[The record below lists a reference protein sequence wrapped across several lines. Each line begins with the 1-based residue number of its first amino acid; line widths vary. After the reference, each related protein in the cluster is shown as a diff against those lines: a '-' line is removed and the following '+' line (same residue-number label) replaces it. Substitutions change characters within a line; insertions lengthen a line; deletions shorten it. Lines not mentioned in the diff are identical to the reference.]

1 LSNVSNEKRPAR
13 RRVWLVPTL
22 FFLCLIVVYFV
33 WTSIRIVSQANG
45 DPRHVADAIVVFGA
59 AEYSGRPSPVL
70 RKRLDHGYELFQAG
84 LAPIVITTGG
94 FGSDPEFSEGG
105 VGHDYLHRRGI
116 PEVNLIAETQGS
128 DTAQSA
134 SRVAGILRRNNMHT
148 VIAVSDAYHI
158 FRVKRL
164 MTAEGF
170 QVYGSPRPDSRPRSK
185 WGRVGGLL
193 RECVSYALWK
203 LHLTQSHRYSSEF

>member
-1 LSNVSNEKRPAR
+1 MSTVSNEKRPAR
-13 RRVWLVPTL
+13 RSAWLALTL
-22 FFLCLIVVYFV
+22 VVLLLVSFYFV
-33 WTSIRIVSQANG
+33 WTSLRILAQAGG
-45 DPRHVADAIVVFGA
+45 DSPHTADAIVVFGA

-70 RKRLDHGYELFQAG
+70 RKRLDHGYELFQKG

-105 VGHDYLHRRGI
+105 VGHDYLLRKGI

-134 SRVAGILRRNNMHT
+134 DRVAVILQTNNMHT

-158 FRVKRL
+158 FRVKQL
-164 MTAEGF
+164 MEAEGF
-170 QVYGSPRPDSRPRSK
+170 QIYGSPRPDSRPRTA
-185 WGRVGGLL
+185 WGKVEGLL
-193 RECVSYALWK
+193 RESLSYALWK
-203 LHLTQSHRYSSEF
+203 LHIT

>member
-1 LSNVSNEKRPAR
+1 LSTVSNEKRPAR
-13 RRVWLVPTL
+13 RRAWLAFV
-22 FFLCLIVVYFV
+22 IVVLLLATFYFV
-33 WTSIRIVSQANG
+33 WTSLRILAQASG
-45 DPRHVADAIVVFGA
+45 DPPHTADAIVVFGA

-70 RKRLDHGYELFQAG
+70 RKRLDHGYSLFQKG

-105 VGHDYLHRRGI
+105 VGHDYLLRKGI

-134 SRVAGILRRNNMHT
+134 DRVAVILRTNNMHT

-158 FRVKRL
+158 FRVKQL
-164 MTAEGF
+164 MEAEGF
-170 QVYGSPRPDSRPRSK
+170 QVYGSPRPDSRPRTA
-185 WGRVGGLL
+185 WGKVEGLL
-193 RECVSYALWK
+193 RESLSYALWK
-203 LHLTQSHRYSSEF
+203 LHIT

>member
-1 LSNVSNEKRPAR
+1 LSTVSNEKRPAR
-13 RRVWLVPTL
+13 RRAWLAFVIVAL
-22 FFLCLIVVYFV
+22 LLITFYFV
-33 WTSIRIVSQANG
+33 WTSLRILAHAGG
-45 DPRHVADAIVVFGA
+45 DLPHTADAIVVFGA

-70 RKRLDHGYELFQAG
+70 RKRLDHGYDLFQKG

-105 VGHDYLHRRGI
+105 VGHDYLLRKGI

-134 SRVAGILRRNNMHT
+134 NRVAVILRANNMHA

-158 FRVKRL
+158 FRVKQL
-164 MTAEGF
+164 MQAEGF
-170 QVYGSPRPDSRPRSK
+170 QVYGSPRLDSRPRTA
-185 WGRVGGLL
+185 WGRIEGLL
-193 RECVSYALWK
+193 RESLSYALWK
-203 LHLTQSHRYSSEF
+203 LHIT

>member
-1 LSNVSNEKRPAR
+1 MSTVSNEKRPAR
-13 RRVWLVPTL
+13 RRAWLAFV
-22 FFLCLIVVYFV
+22 IVVLLLITFYFV
-33 WTSIRIVSQANG
+33 WTSLRILAQAGG
-45 DPRHVADAIVVFGA
+45 DPPHTADASVVFGA

-70 RKRLDHGYELFQAG
+70 RKRLDHGYDLFQKG

-105 VGHDYLHRRGI
+105 VGHDYLLRKGI

-134 SRVAGILRRNNMHT
+134 DRVAVILRTNNMHA

-158 FRVKRL
+158 FRVKQL
-164 MTAEGF
+164 MEAEGF
-170 QVYGSPRPDSRPRSK
+170 QVYGSPRPDSRPRTA
-185 WGRVGGLL
+185 WGSVEGLL
-193 RECVSYALWK
+193 RESLSYALWK
-203 LHLTQSHRYSSEF
+203 LHIT

>member
-1 LSNVSNEKRPAR
+1 LSTVSNEKRPAR
-13 RRVWLVPTL
+13 RRVWLAFTL
-22 FFLCLIVVYFV
+22 VVLLLVSFYFV
-33 WTSIRIVSQANG
+33 WTSLRILAQAGG
-45 DPRHVADAIVVFGA
+45 DPPHTADAIVVFGA

-70 RKRLDHGYELFQAG
+70 RKRLDHGYDLFQKG

-105 VGHDYLHRRGI
+105 VGHDYLLRKGI

-134 SRVAGILRRNNMHT
+134 DRVAVILRTNNMHT

-158 FRVKRL
+158 FRVKQL
-164 MTAEGF
+164 MEAEGF
-170 QVYGSPRPDSRPRSK
+170 QIYGSPRPDSRPRTA
-185 WGRVGGLL
+185 WGKVEGLL
-193 RECVSYALWK
+193 RESLSYALWK
-203 LHLTQSHRYSSEF
+203 LHIT

>member
-1 LSNVSNEKRPAR
+1 MSTVSNEKRPAR
-13 RRVWLVPTL
+13 RSAWLALTL
-22 FFLCLIVVYFV
+22 VVLLLVSFYFV
-33 WTSIRIVSQANG
+33 WTSLRILAQAGG
-45 DPRHVADAIVVFGA
+45 DTPHTADAIVVFGA

-70 RKRLDHGYELFQAG
+70 RKRLDHGYELFQKG

-105 VGHDYLHRRGI
+105 VGHDYLLRKGI

-134 SRVAGILRRNNMHT
+134 DRVAVILRTNNMHT

-158 FRVKRL
+158 FRVKQL
-164 MTAEGF
+164 MEAEGF
-170 QVYGSPRPDSRPRSK
+170 QVYGSPRPDSRPRTA
-185 WGRVGGLL
+185 WGKVEGLL
-193 RECVSYALWK
+193 RESLSYALWK
-203 LHLTQSHRYSSEF
+203 LHIT

>member
-1 LSNVSNEKRPAR
+1 MSTVSNEKRPVR
-13 RRVWLVPTL
+13 RSAWLALTL
-22 FFLCLIVVYFV
+22 VVLLLVSFYFV
-33 WTSIRIVSQANG
+33 WTSLRILAQAGG
-45 DPRHVADAIVVFGA
+45 DTPHTADAIVVFGA

-70 RKRLDHGYELFQAG
+70 RKRLDHGYELFQKG

-105 VGHDYLHRRGI
+105 VGHDYLLRKGI

-134 SRVAGILRRNNMHT
+134 ERVAVILRTNNMHT

-158 FRVKRL
+158 FRVKQL
-164 MTAEGF
+164 MEAEGF
-170 QVYGSPRPDSRPRSK
+170 QVYGSPRPDSRPRTA
-185 WGRVGGLL
+185 WGKVEGLL
-193 RECVSYALWK
+193 RESLSYALWK
-203 LHLTQSHRYSSEF
+203 LHIT

>member
-1 LSNVSNEKRPAR
+1 M
-13 RRVWLVPTL
+13 
-22 FFLCLIVVYFV
+22 
-33 WTSIRIVSQANG
+33 WTSLRILAQAGG
-45 DPRHVADAIVVFGA
+45 DSRHTADAIVVFGA

-70 RKRLDHGYELFQAG
+70 RKRLDHGYDLFQKG

-105 VGHDYLHRRGI
+105 VGHDYLQRKGI

-134 SRVAGILRRNNMHT
+134 NRVAVILRTNNMHA

-158 FRVKRL
+158 FRVKQL
-164 MTAEGF
+164 MQAEGF
-170 QVYGSPRPDSRPRSK
+170 QVYGSPRPDSRPRTA
-185 WGRVGGLL
+185 WGRVEGLL
-193 RECVSYALWK
+193 RESLSYALWK
-203 LHLTQSHRYSSEF
+203 LHIT

>member
-1 LSNVSNEKRPAR
+1 MSTVSNEKRPAR
-13 RRVWLVPTL
+13 RSAWLAL
-22 FFLCLIVVYFV
+22 ALVVLLLVSFYFV
-33 WTSIRIVSQANG
+33 WTSLRILAQAGG
-45 DPRHVADAIVVFGA
+45 DPPHTADAIVVFGA

-70 RKRLDHGYELFQAG
+70 RKRLDHGYELFQKG

-105 VGHDYLHRRGI
+105 VGHDYLLRKGI

-134 SRVAGILRRNNMHT
+134 DRVAVILRTNNMHT

-158 FRVKRL
+158 FRVKQL
-164 MTAEGF
+164 MEAEGF
-170 QVYGSPRPDSRPRSK
+170 QIYGSPRPDSRPRTA
-185 WGRVGGLL
+185 WGKVEGLL
-193 RECVSYALWK
+193 RESLSYALWK
-203 LHLTQSHRYSSEF
+203 LHIT

>member
-1 LSNVSNEKRPAR
+1 MRNASNEERPAR
-13 RRVWLVPTL
+13 RRVWLVLTVAL
-22 FFLCLIVVYFV
+22 LLSILGYFV
-33 WTSIRIVSQANG
+33 WTSLRILGQANG
-45 DPRHVADAIVVFGA
+45 DPLGPADAIVVFGA

-70 RKRLDHGYELFQAG
+70 RKRLDHGYDLFQQG

-134 SRVAGILRRNNMHT
+134 NRVAGILRTNNLHK

-158 FRVKRL
+158 FRVKQL
-164 MTAEGF
+164 MAAEGF
-170 QVYGSPRPDSRPRSK
+170 QVYGSPRPESRPRST
-185 WGRVGGLL
+185 WGRVEGLL
-193 RECVSYALWK
+193 RESVSYALWK
-203 LHLTQSHRYSSEF
+203 LHIT